1 MASEGVK
8 QGPGSARRVMTSVM
22 KRANRRLDYS
32 LGGPLRVRVIVVLAC
47 VLALSSADSAT
58 VGASAIALR
67 HSLKIDN
74 TDIGLLVAVSAGV
87 AAVFSLPFGIL
98 ADRVQRTPM
107 LAIAIVTWGA
117 AMVWSATTSSFGRL
131 LVARLALG
139 AVTAAAGPIVASL
152 VGDWFNGHERGQ
164 IYSYILTGELL
175 GAGIGFVVTGDIS
188 SISWRAAFLILAL
201 PAFVLAWFVWRLP
214 EPERGTAGEL
224 SPDPGTRPALNADPE
239 EEKKAEAAPGKTD
252 AQQLALDRGIQ
263 PDEHLLEMANPK
275 MRIIAA
281 IRYVLAVRTNVAL
294 IVSGACAY
302 FFLAGVQTFAPEF
315 VSMQYRTSQVV
326 ANLLLL
332 VLGVGAVGGI
342 LIGGP
347 LGDLLLHRGRI
358 SGRVL
363 VAAVA
368 ACMSAVLFIPALLT
382 RSALGALPYLVIG
395 AGALTAQN
403 PPIDAARLDIMP
415 SWLWGRSEGIQTFLR
430 SGGQSL
436 APLLFGTLSDEV
448 FGGGRTGLQYTFLV
462 MLVPLA
468 ASAGVLFWAAKRYPT
483 DVATAGLVTGPADAP
498 GPAADGPETDGPETD
513 GPEPDSSGTSALNT
527 SGPAPEALEP
537 GGSGTTGPQPEG
549 LDATGPAITGPVA
562 NLEANDRG
570 KTASGTTGTTATT
583 AAEPAPKKH

>member
-8 QGPGSARRVMTSVM
+8 RRPSGPRRAVGTVM

-58 VGASAIALR
+58 VGASAVALR
-67 HSLKIDN
+67 HALKIDN
-74 TDIGLLVAVSAGV
+74 TDIGLLVAVSSAV
-87 AAVFSLPFGIL
+87 AALFSLPFGVL

-107 LAIAIVTWGA
+107 LAIATVTWGA
-117 AMVWSATTSSFGRL
+117 AMIWSATASSFGGL

-188 SISWRAAFLILAL
+188 SFSWRAAFLSLSV

-214 EPERGTAGEL
+214 EPARGTTGEL
-224 SPDPGTRPALNADPE
+224 SPDPGTRPALHLDPE
-239 EEKKAEAAPGKTD
+239 EEKQEEEATGKTD
-252 AQQLALDRGIQ
+252 AQELALERGIQ
-263 PDEHLLEMANPK
+263 PDQHLLEMANPK
-275 MRIIAA
+275 MKILAA

-302 FFLAGVQTFAPEF
+302 FFLAGVQTFGPEF
-315 VSMQYRTSQVV
+315 VSMQYGISQVV

-332 VLGVGAVGGI
+332 VLGAGAVGGI

-358 SGRVL
+358 SGRVT

-368 ACMSAVLFIPALLT
+368 ASLSAVLFIPALLT
-382 RSALGALPYLVIG
+382 RSALAAIPYLVIG

-415 SWLWGRSEGIQTFLR
+415 SWLWGRAEGIQTFLR
-430 SGGQSL
+430 SGAQSL
-436 APLLFGTLSDEV
+436 APLLFGTVSDQV
-448 FGGGRTGLQYTFLV
+448 FGGGRLGLQWTFLIMV
-462 MLVPLA
+462 VPLA

-483 DVATAGLVTGPADAP
+483 DVATAGLVTGPAGTRAERAEPAEGAETAEGAEPGEDAETAGTETTGSEQTDAGTASP
-498 GPAADGPETDGPETD
+498 EVAPEATGPETTPK
-513 GPEPDSSGTSALNT
+513 TS
-527 SGPAPEALEP
+527 
-537 GGSGTTGPQPEG
+537 
-549 LDATGPAITGPVA
+549 
-562 NLEANDRG
+562 
-570 KTASGTTGTTATT
+570 
-583 AAEPAPKKH
+583 

>member
-8 QGPGSARRVMTSVM
+8 RRPSSPRRAVGSAM

-32 LGGPLRVRVIVVLAC
+32 LGGPQRVRVIVVLAC

-58 VGASAIALR
+58 VGASAVALR
-67 HSLKIDN
+67 HALKIDN
-74 TDIGLLVAVSAGV
+74 TDIGLLVAVSSAV
-87 AAVFSLPFGIL
+87 AALFSLPFGVL
-98 ADRVQRTPM
+98 ADRVRRTPM
-107 LAIAIVTWGA
+107 LAIATVTWGA
-117 AMVWSATTSSFGRL
+117 AMIWSATASSFGGL

-188 SISWRAAFLILAL
+188 SFSWRAAFLSLSV

-214 EPERGTAGEL
+214 EPQRGTTGEL
-224 SPDPGTRPALNADPE
+224 SPDPGTRPALHLDPE
-239 EEKKAEAAPGKTD
+239 EEKQEEAAAGKTD
-252 AQQLALDRGIQ
+252 AQQLALDRGVP
-263 PDEHLLEMANPK
+263 PDQHLLEMANPQMK
-275 MRIIAA
+275 VFAA
-281 IRYVLAVRTNVAL
+281 IRYVLAVHTNVAL

-315 VSMQYRTSQVV
+315 VSEQYGISQVV

-332 VLGVGAVGGI
+332 VLGAGAVGGI

-368 ACMSAVLFIPALLT
+368 ASLSAVLFIPALLT
-382 RSALGALPYLVIG
+382 RSALAAIPYLVIG
-395 AGALTAQN
+395 AGTLTAQN

-415 SWLWGRSEGIQTFLR
+415 SWLWGRAEGIQTFLR
-430 SGGQSL
+430 SGAQSL
-436 APLLFGTLSDEV
+436 APLLFGTVSDQV
-448 FGGGRTGLQYTFLV
+448 FGGGRAGLQWTFLI
-462 MLVPLA
+462 MLVPLG
-468 ASAGVLFWAAKRYPT
+468 ASAAVLFWAAKRYPT
-483 DVATAGLVTGPADAP
+483 DVVTAGLVTGPAGNRAQGTEDAETGDP
-498 GPAADGPETDGPETD
+498 ETGDPETTGTGPTAAQIAGPVMPPSGTPGPETPGPET
-513 GPEPDSSGTSALNT
+513 
-527 SGPAPEALEP
+527 PAPETP
-537 GGSGTTGPQPEG
+537 GPE
-549 LDATGPAITGPVA
+549 
-562 NLEANDRG
+562 R
-570 KTASGTTGTTATT
+570 
-583 AAEPAPKKH
+583 PAPETTPKTS